1 MFIGKAVK
9 VLQSKMTP
17 LEDRIPEA
25 ELRCFSEAIIR
36 LQNLPQFNILL
47 LQRVIEE
54 IRDCVASR
62 LWHLVLVKAKL

>member
-1 MFIGKAVK
+1 MLPKSYFPTQLAQKILFIGKAVK

-36 LQNLPQFNILL
+36 L
-47 LQRVIEE
+47 
-54 IRDCVASR
+54 
-62 LWHLVLVKAKL
+62 

>member
-1 MFIGKAVK
+1 M
-9 VLQSKMTP
+9 
-17 LEDRIPEA
+17 EDRIPEA